1 METNFKCFKSDT
13 VDSFIQSNEFKD
25 IRSTKQ
31 EGVLKLPSGEYKIS
45 WDPQQHPHVSPINPN
60 DFSEKDA
67 TRLQHGLEIT
77 GKAIFLPLPTFNLLG
92 LVSSENIMRANN
104 NKDMLPLICNEPE
117 TLKASLDNLITSYET
132 PFDFENFDDGSK
144 PPEITPEQAK
154 TIAQLK
160 NIQILNKDALKAL
173 RADDKLYIAGH
184 GEAGDPLL
192 RGTPLDPFNSFDD
205 VNNEEDVDYTTAE
218 SIAKSLKGYV
228 PENFSRFYT
237 LTCHS
242 AEARHPIS
250 LEPEALNNAAT
261 SNLNNDGKIAYAQR
275 FANALQNE
283 GFTNTSVTG
292 YFGSIGVDDST
303 KMHKTEL
310 KLQSNHD
317 VENIENDVTTIE
329 IVGKRLKHTMMP
341 QNS

>member
-1 METNFKCFKSDT
+1 METNFKCFNSDT
-13 VDSFIQSNEFKD
+13 VDSFIHSKDFKD

-31 EGVLKLPSGEYKIS
+31 AGVLTLPSGEYKIS
-45 WDPQQHPHVSPINPN
+45 WDPQQHPHVSPINQN

-67 TRLQHGLEIT
+67 TRLLHGLEIT
-77 GKAIFLPLPTFNLLG
+77 GKAIFLPLPTYNLLT
-92 LVSSENIMRANN
+92 LVSDGNIMRANN
-104 NKDMLPLICNEPE
+104 NKEMLPLICNEPE
-117 TLKASLDNLITSYET
+117 TLKTHLKNLIATYEN
-132 PFDFENFDDGSK
+132 PIDFGGFDDDSNDDSK
-144 PPEITPEQAK
+144 QPGITQEQQK
-154 TIAQLK
+154 TIEQLK

-184 GEAGDPLL
+184 GQAGDPFL
-192 RGTPLDPFNSFDD
+192 RASPLAPYSSS
-205 VNNEEDVDYTTAE
+205 VKEGVDYTTAE

-250 LEPEALNNAAT
+250 LEPDALDKAAT

-283 GFTNTSVTG
+283 GFTNTTVTG
-292 YFGSIGVDDST
+292 YFGSIGVNYDKQKHTSAFI
-303 KMHKTEL
+303 L
-310 KLQSNHD
+310 GIN
-317 VENIENDVTTIE
+317 NDLE
-329 IVGKRLKHTMMP
+329 MAEEEGKRKKIKVTP
-341 QNS
+341 QNN

>member
-77 GKAIFLPLPTFNLLG
+77 GKAIFLPLPTFNLLE
-92 LVSSENIMRANN
+92 LVSNENIVRANN
-104 NKDMLPLICNEPE
+104 NKEMPPLICNEPE
-117 TLKASLDNLITSYET
+117 TLKTSLDNLIDTYEN
-132 PFDFENFDDGSK
+132 PFYLGDFDDDSK
-144 PPEITPEQAK
+144 PPELTPEDAK

-184 GEAGDPLL
+184 GLAGDPSL
-192 RGTPLDPFNSFDD
+192 RGTPLDPYSSFDD
-205 VNNEEDVDYTTAE
+205 FKEGVDYTTAE

-292 YFGSIGVDDST
+292 YFGSIGVDNF
-303 KMHKTEL
+303 KQNHKSEFIL
-310 KLQSNHD
+310 ESNNN
-317 VENIENDVTTIE
+317 VEILEKA
-329 IVGKRLKHTMMP
+329 GKRMKITVTP